1 MNRPQLLAKTRQI
14 LFDAYYNDTL
24 EHGNCHACTV
34 GNMVAANMGIKIV
47 PVKEFCMCT
56 FRWEKDFPLWDSVFC
71 TGRGIQRKNPL
82 VYNSET
88 PRAQI
93 DATGYTWEE
102 LAKIEFAFET
112 AHRGDSDED
121 YMYNGLVAVLDV
133 LDQIH
138 DVATHSESLNR
149 RLCQKQ

>member
-24 EHGNCHACTV
+24 EHGNCHACAV
-34 GNMVAANMGIKIV
+34 GNIVAANMGIEVV
-47 PVKEFCMCT
+47 PGSSLGL
-56 FRWEKDFPLWDSVFC
+56 LWKTDSPEWDMVFM
-71 TGRGIQRKNPL
+71 TSRGIQRKTP
-82 VYNSET
+82 VEYDSET

-93 DATGYTWEE
+93 DATGYTWQE

-112 AHRGDSDED
+112 ADHGNSEED

-138 DVATHSESLNR
+138 DVAIHSEPLNR

>member
-24 EHGNCHACTV
+24 EHGNCYACAV
-34 GNMVAANMGIKIV
+34 GNIVAANMGIKIV
-47 PVKEFCMCT
+47 PCDFFSFT
-56 FRWEKDFPLWDSVFC
+56 FEWEKGDSAWDAVFC
-71 TGRGIQRKNPL
+71 TGNGAQRRNPDA
-82 VYNSET
+82 YEWCDA
-88 PRAQI
+88 RAQI

-121 YMYNGLVAVLDV
+121 RMYNGLVAVLDV

-138 DVATHSESLNR
+138 NVATHSEPLNR

>member
-1 MNRPQLLAKTRQI
+1 MNRPQLLATTRQI

-24 EHGNCHACTV
+24 EHGNCHACAV

-47 PVKEFCMCT
+47 PCDFFSFKFA
-56 FRWEKDFPLWDSVFC
+56 WEKGLSAWNAVFRTFHGDQYQEPEAYNLISV
-71 TGRGIQRKNPL
+71 R
-82 VYNSET
+82 E
-88 PRAQI
+88 QI

-112 AHRGDSDED
+112 AHRGDSEED
-121 YMYNGLVAVLDV
+121 YMYNGLVRVLDV

-138 DVATHSESLNR
+138 DVAAHSEPLNR